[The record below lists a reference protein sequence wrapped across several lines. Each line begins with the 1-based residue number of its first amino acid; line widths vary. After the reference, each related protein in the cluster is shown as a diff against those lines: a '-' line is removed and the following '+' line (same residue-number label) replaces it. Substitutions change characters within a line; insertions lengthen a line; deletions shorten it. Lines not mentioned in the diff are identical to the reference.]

1 MVTRTQCLLVLLAL
15 VVVGCEGSGSQR
27 KRMEGAQAPNW
38 PALQAL
44 NDQGGMMTVGM
55 ALQMQG
61 PAAAKKAAAAPEFKK
76 LLDDFEATPIPS
88 QFSNSARE
96 TAKKELVESL
106 RKLPEAGS
114 DAEAKEL
121 WEKARAAMQTLTTP

>member
-1 MVTRTQCLLVLLAL
+1 MVTRTHYLLVLLAL

-27 KRMEGAQAPNW
+27 QRMEGTRAPNW

-61 PAAAKKAAAAPEFKK
+61 PSAAKKAAAAPEFKK
-76 LLDDFEATPIPS
+76 LLDTFETTPIPS
-88 QFSNSARE
+88 QFANAARE

-106 RKLPEAGS
+106 RKLAEAGS
-114 DAEAKEL
+114 DAEVKEL
-121 WEKARAAMQTLTTP
+121 WEKARASMRTLSSP